1 MKGGGDLD
9 WGGGLGS
16 SAALLLLLLFV
27 AIPPLSLRGLGVGAR
42 AGALR
47 FDGPDPRRLPQ
58 SLLRLMTLGPS
69 PAPLGDVAEQ

>member
-9 WGGGLGS
+9 WGRAWAPRLRS
-16 SAALLLLLLFV
+16 LLLLLFV